1 MRGRGLDEPPRQML
15 APPSGR
21 AGLEGLLAPR
31 TGRKSGGKCSL
42 QLRWPQ
48 DTLGGS
54 WEMHSV
60 QAGSARQAVL
70 GQEQLSWSG
79 AEAGV

>member
-1 MRGRGLDEPPRQML
+1 MSHPGRCWHHPVGGQGLRVFLPR
-15 APPSGR
+15 
-21 AGLEGLLAPR
+21 
-31 TGRKSGGKCSL
+31 GRKSGGKCSL

-70 GQEQLSWSG
+70 GPLEAPWAPGLEQKQES
-79 AEAGV
+79 EK